1 MKDSVKLKILFPI
14 LGLLLVVLA
23 AASIYSII
31 YSQKIKEEFK
41 AVGASYNVIN
51 HLDNLVVLLVETE
64 GNLRG
69 YILSS
74 NVHFLYEYE
83 DNARKTKAEI
93 AKLKAL
99 VNNNPPVYRRIKYIE
114 ELFEL
119 RRNEIDRL
127 VNKNK
132 DAIRKGHIRLTFEKL
147 SYSRDLKI
155 KIREEKN
162 LIESLEKKTL
172 THKQIK
178 ATSTL
183 KLINIA
189 IIFSG
194 ISALVT
200 ALMIVY
206 IFYREYK
213 LQQRLK
219 NELATLNESKN
230 RFFSIVSHDLRGP
243 INSALVLSTFLKDQN
258 RTNDDESETIFFL
271 HKSLVKIQNLLE
283 ILLKWAKLQMNEL
296 VYRPETFSIID
307 VVCATSEYLSPL
319 FSMKKIAI
327 DIKIESKIK
336 VYADKNMVETI
347 LRNLISNAIK
357 YSSQNDTVTIDA
369 FKENGFVTIFVK
381 DNGIGISTDL
391 LPKLFS
397 IDHKYSTKGTSGEEG
412 TGLGL
417 KLCKEFVEKNGGKIW
432 VEKNETKGTTFLF
445 TLPASY

>member
-31 YSQKIKEEFK
+31 YSQKIKEEFRS
-41 AVGASYNVIN
+41 VGASYNVIN
-51 HLDNLVVLLVETE
+51 HLDNLVLLLSETE

-93 AKLKAL
+93 AQLKAL
-99 VNNNPPVYRRIKYIE
+99 VNTNPLVYQRIKYIE
-114 ELFEL
+114 ELFEQ
-119 RRNEIDRL
+119 RIKEIERL
-127 VNKNK
+127 VNK
-132 DAIRKGHIRLTFEKL
+132 DAIRKGHQRLTFEKL

-162 LIESLEKKTL
+162 LIEDLEKKTL
-172 THKQIK
+172 RNKQIQ

-183 KLINIA
+183 KLISIA

-194 ISALVT
+194 ISALIT

-258 RTNDDESETIFFL
+258 RINEDESETIFFL

-296 VYRPETFSIID
+296 VYRPESFAIKD
-307 VVCATSEYLSPL
+307 VVCATTEYLSPL
-319 FSMKKIAI
+319 FSMKKITI
-327 DIKIESKIK
+327 DIKIQPKFK
-336 VYADKNMVETI
+336 VYADKNMIETI

-357 YSSQNDTVTIDA
+357 YSSENDTVTIDA
-369 FKENGFVTIFVK
+369 YKENGFVTIFVK
-381 DNGIGISTDL
+381 DHGIGIPNDL

-397 IDHKYSTKGTSGEEG
+397 IDHKYSSKGTAGEEG

-432 VEKNETKGTTFLF
+432 VKKNETKGTIFLF

>member
-31 YSQKIKEEFK
+31 YSQKIKEEFR

-51 HLDNLVVLLVETE
+51 HLDNLVLLLSETE

-74 NVHFLYEYE
+74 NIHFLYEYK

-93 AKLKAL
+93 AILKSL
-99 VNNNPPVYRRIKYIE
+99 VKTNPPVYHRIKFIE
-114 ELFEL
+114 ELFEQ
-119 RRNEIDRL
+119 RIKEIDRL
-127 VNKNK
+127 VDK
-132 DAIRKGHIRLTFEKL
+132 DAIRKGHQRLTFEKL

-155 KIREEKN
+155 KIREEKK
-162 LIESLEKKTL
+162 LIEYLEKKTL
-172 THKQIK
+172 INKQIQ

-183 KLINIA
+183 KFISIA

-194 ISALVT
+194 ISALIT
-200 ALMIVY
+200 SLMIVY

-213 LQQRLK
+213 FQQRLK

-258 RTNDDESETIFFL
+258 HVNEDESETIFFL

-296 VYRPETFSIID
+296 VYRPETFSMKD
-307 VVCATSEYLSPL
+307 VVCATAEYLSPL
-319 FSMKKIAI
+319 FSMKKISI
-327 DIKIESKIK
+327 DIKIQPKIK

-357 YSSQNDTVTIDA
+357 YSSENDTVTIDA
-369 FKENGFVTIFVK
+369 FKENGFVTLFVK
-381 DNGIGISTDL
+381 DCGIGIANDL

-397 IDHKYSTKGTSGEEG
+397 IDHKYSSKGTAGEEG

-432 VEKNETKGTTFLF
+432 VENNEPKGTTFLF

>member
-1 MKDSVKLKILFPI
+1 MKDSIKLKILFPV

-23 AASIYSII
+23 TASIYSII
-31 YSQKIKEEFK
+31 YAQKIKEEFK
-41 AVGASYNVIN
+41 AVSASYTVIN
-51 HLDNLVVLLVETE
+51 HLDNLVLLLVETE

-74 NVHFLYEYE
+74 NVHFFYQYE
-83 DNARKTKAEI
+83 DNVRKTIAEI
-93 AKLKAL
+93 ALLKDL
-99 VNNNPPVYRRIKYIE
+99 VKKNPPIYKRIKGID

-119 RRNEIDRL
+119 RRKE
-127 VNKNK
+127 VNKLVNK
-132 DAIRKGHIRLTFEKL
+132 DAIRKGQMRLTFEKL
-147 SYSRDLKI
+147 SYARELKN

-162 LIESLEKKTL
+162 TIEQLEKNNL
-172 THKQIK
+172 LRKQLQ

-183 KLINIA
+183 KYINIA
-189 IIFSG
+189 IVFSG
-194 ISALVT
+194 ISALIT

-206 IFYREYK
+206 IFYKEYK
-213 LQQRLK
+213 FQQKLK
-219 NELATLNESKN
+219 NELAILNESKN

-258 RTNDDESETIFFL
+258 HSSREESETLYFL

-296 VYRPETFSIID
+296 TYRPESLTVRDITCS
-307 VVCATSEYLSPL
+307 TLEHLSPL
-319 FSMKKIAI
+319 CSMKKILV
-327 DIKIESKIK
+327 DLKIPSKIK

-357 YSSQNDTVTIDA
+357 YSSENDTITIDA
-369 FKENGFVTIFVK
+369 YKEKGFVTLFVK
-381 DNGIGISTDL
+381 DYGVGISSDL

-397 IDHKYSTKGTSGEEG
+397 IDYKYSSKGTAGEEG

-432 VEKNETKGTTFLF
+432 VEKSEPKGSTFLF

>member
-31 YSQKIKEEFK
+31 YSQKIKEEFRS
-41 AVGASYNVIN
+41 VGASYTVIN
-51 HLDNLVVLLVETE
+51 HLDNLVLLLSETE

-93 AKLKAL
+93 AILRAL
-99 VNNNPPVYRRIKYIE
+99 VKANPPVYQRIKLIE
-114 ELFEL
+114 ELFEE
-119 RRNEIDRL
+119 RRQEIDRL
-127 VNKNK
+127 IDK
-132 DAIRKGHIRLTFEKL
+132 DAIRKGLQRLTFEKL
-147 SYSRDLKI
+147 SYAAELKI
-155 KIREEKN
+155 KITEEKK
-162 LIESLEKKTL
+162 LIEYQEKKVL
-172 THKQIK
+172 NNKQ
-178 ATSTL
+178 AHAASTL
-183 KLINIA
+183 KLISIA

-194 ISALVT
+194 ISALIT
-200 ALMIVY
+200 SLMIVY

-258 RTNDDESETIFFL
+258 HVNEDESETIFFL
-271 HKSLVKIQNLLE
+271 HKSLVKIQNLLDV
-283 ILLKWAKLQMNEL
+283 LLKWAKLQMNEL
-296 VYRPETFSIID
+296 AYRPESFTIRDIT
-307 VVCATSEYLSPL
+307 CATAEYLSPL
-319 FSMKKIAI
+319 FSMKKISV
-327 DIKIESKIK
+327 DIKTNHKIK

-347 LRNLISNAIK
+347 LRNLISNAVK
-357 YSSQNDTVTIDA
+357 YSSENDTVIIDG
-369 FKENGFVTIFVK
+369 FREKGFVTLLVK
-381 DNGIGISTDL
+381 DNGIGISNDL

-397 IDHKYSTKGTSGEEG
+397 IDQKYSTKGTAGEEG

-432 VEKNETKGTTFLF
+432 VEKNETQGTTFLF